1 MKVAAVKIIE
11 QTPTVIVG
19 TPGIQ
24 GPPGPPGRD
33 AEIAISTDAGNALRR
48 GSDDGL
54 FVGQFEW
61 TSTQW

>member
-1 MKVAAVKIIE
+1 LN
-11 QTPTVIVG
+11 G
-19 TPGIQ
+19 S
-24 GPPGPPGRD
+24 
-33 AEIAISTDAGNALRR
+33 IAISTDAGNALRR